1 MTRPF
6 LPRLGD
12 LVRDRRTGTVG
23 RVTAIYAD
31 SGHGTG
37 WLFDIAPH
45 VSRADALRG
54 AAAPRI
60 VRASYADIE
69 AVH

>member
-1 MTRPF
+1 
-6 LPRLGD
+6 
-12 LVRDRRTGTVG
+12 VRDRRTGTVG

-31 SGHGTG
+31 SGHGAG

-45 VSRADALRG
+45 TSRADALRG
-54 AAAPRI
+54 AAPRV
-60 VRASYADIE
+60 VRAAYTDIE